1 MRTVNQTTLLGHA
14 TKDPETMTGY
24 DEYYKLT
31 MTTNSGWGEEKKAH
45 HHSISIF
52 DPKKTEFIM
61 QYIKK
66 GMIVFAQGE
75 LQYQEGKDGKWWT
88 SITIGKYN
96 GAVELCEKA
105 PKQNIAG
112 SYEAPAEKL
121 EDLNEDGDLDE
132 RSIPF

>member
-24 DEYYKLT
+24 DEYCKLT

-61 QYIKK
+61 RYIKK
-66 GMIVFAQGE
+66 GMIVFVQGE

-88 SITIGKYN
+88 SIVVGKYN

-105 PKQNIAG
+105 PKKIEG
-112 SYEAPAEKL
+112 HTYDDE
-121 EDLNEDGDLDE
+121 GDRRE
-132 RSIPF
+132 REENNDDQAIPF